1 MSLLLS
7 DGDRV
12 CIVGG
17 GPAGSFAALH
27 LLHLMDQQGPRVEVL
42 IFEPRDFRL
51 PGPAGCNRCAG
62 ILSSRLLTGLSTLG
76 LSLPDEII
84 QTDVRAYALHLDGDE
99 LRIEQPD
106 PERRIVSIYR
116 GGGPRLALGEPTAS
130 FDGYLLSEATARGA
144 RHIRARVRS
153 VTWEDRP
160 VVHTARE
167 QFPADLLVL
176 ATGVN
181 SRVPLH
187 PTFRYRPPKT
197 SIMAQDEIIAPPD
210 WPTDQVGTFFR
221 QPPGLVFGALIPKGR
236 YLNISLLGRDLS
248 PDAVNDFIDAQ
259 GINPRLVSPL
269 RSLCGCTPRIAVRPA
284 KGYFGNR
291 WVAVGDAAV
300 TRLYKDG
307 LGSAFALTKHA
318 MQAAI
323 HVGISRHA
331 FRKAYA
337 PHCRQVA
344 VDNNYGR
351 LLFGLWSI
359 TLRVP
364 RLLRGWKRAIQVES
378 EWPPERR
385 VHARMLWGMFTGD
398 EPYRDLFRLSMSP
411 GSLATLWR
419 NGRDRR

>member
-1 MSLLLS
+1 
-7 DGDRV
+7 
-12 CIVGG
+12 
-17 GPAGSFAALH
+17 
-27 LLHLMDQQGPRVEVL
+27 
-42 IFEPRDFRL
+42 
-51 PGPAGCNRCAG
+51 
-62 ILSSRLLTGLSTLG
+62 
-76 LSLPDEII
+76 
-84 QTDVRAYALHLDGDE
+84 
-99 LRIEQPD
+99 
-106 PERRIVSIYR
+106 
-116 GGGPRLALGEPTAS
+116 
-130 FDGYLLSEATARGA
+130 
-144 RHIRARVRS
+144 
-153 VTWEDRP
+153 
-160 VVHTARE
+160 
-167 QFPADLLVL
+167 
-176 ATGVN
+176 
-181 SRVPLH
+181 
-187 PTFRYRPPKT
+187 
-197 SIMAQDEIIAPPD
+197 MAQDEIIAPPD

-385 VHARMLWGMFTGD
+385 VHARML
-398 EPYRDLFRLSMSP
+398 
-411 GSLATLWR
+411 
-419 NGRDRR
+419 